1 MKTYNPLNK
10 ITKIGSTEP
19 WALAV
24 VACYAAASF
33 IKITQFQLP
42 VGLAGGGVSSFREL
56 IDNAAVSTFIE
67 LGRV

>member
-1 MKTYNPLNK
+1 MKTYNQHN
-10 ITKIGSTEP
+10 
-19 WALAV
+19 
-24 VACYAAASF
+24 
-33 IKITQFQLP
+33 KITQFQLP